1 MYESIVRNKK
11 VSAKVILLMIPH
23 FVALMGLFDL
33 KEEESTWSTGTDLL
47 LIFGGLAVFI
57 LACLWL
63 HDEEM
68 EKFMFGDDETKS
80 KTFIVIEWA
89 IALFFTEFFII
100 MLLGALALVC
110 CVIGFIGYGIY
121 WLFS

>member
-1 MYESIVRNKK
+1 MYKRFEWNKR
-11 VSAKVILLMIPH
+11 VLAKVILLMIPH
-23 FVALMGLFDL
+23 FVALMGLFGL

-89 IALFFTEFFII
+89 IALFFLDVFII
-100 MLLGALALVC
+100 LVFGFIC

>member
-11 VSAKVILLMIPH
+11 VSAKVFLLTIPH
-23 FVALMGLFDL
+23 FTVLMALFDL
-33 KEEESTWSTGTDLL
+33 FPSKGEESHWSTGTDLL

-68 EKFMFGDDETKS
+68 KKFMFGNDEIKS
-80 KTFIVIEWA
+80 KTSIVINWA
-89 IALFFTEFFII
+89 IALFSPNS
-100 MLLGALALVC
+100 L
-110 CVIGFIGYGIY
+110 
-121 WLFS
+121 

>member
-57 LACLWL
+57 LAYLWFFT

-68 EKFMFGDDETKS
+68 ANFLSGDDWFLKS
-80 KTFIVIEWA
+80 KTRSIIVG
-89 IALFFTEFFII
+89 LFTFFFIDCGVMI
-100 MLLGALALVC
+100 LVMIPLGVLVL
-110 CVIGFIGYGIY
+110 IGYGIY

>member
-1 MYESIVRNKK
+1 MYKSIVRNKK
-11 VSAKVILLMIPH
+11 FLAKVFLLMIPH

-68 EKFMFGDDETKS
+68 KKFMFGDDEIKS
-80 KTFIVIEWA
+80 KTHIVAGWA
-89 IALFFTEFFII
+89 VALFLIEILVIAPAF
-100 MLLGALALVC
+100 AVLAL
-110 CVIGFIGYGIY
+110 IGCGVY